1 MTPLTGYVAILD
13 DDASLRRAM
22 ARLLEAFSIR
32 VQTYGTAR
40 EFIDSLPLQVP
51 ACLIVDLQ
59 LEGMTGQELQHYLTG
74 MEIKIPTIILT
85 ALDTPGIR
93 ERCLKAGAVDFLV
106 KPVEKDRLLRAI
118 TAAVGQI
125 GNLPPS

>member
-1 MTPLTGYVAILD
+1 MTPLTGHIAILD

-40 EFIDSLPLQVP
+40 EFIDSLSLGAP

-85 ALDTPGIR
+85 ALDAPGIR

-118 TAAVGQI
+118 TAAVGQN
-125 GNLPPS
+125 GNLPAS